1 MATFSSKKVAVT
13 ASSNDIFN
21 FLSDLNNLQKLMP
34 EDKIDQWQSD
44 VETCSFQIKGLAKI
58 GMKLDSSEEN
68 KLIHIVSNGK
78 NPFDFTLD
86 IHLKEQ
92 DSVTESQ
99 LVFEGKMNAFM
110 KMMAEKPLTNFF
122 NLLADN
128 LTTHFA

>member
-1 MATFSSKKVAVT
+1 MATFSSKTVAVNAP
-13 ASSNDIFN
+13 ASDIFT

-44 VETCSFQIKGLAKI
+44 AESCSFQIKGLAKI
-58 GMKLDSSEEN
+58 GMKLHSTDEHKN
-68 KLIHIVSNGK
+68 IHIVSNGK

-86 IHLKEQ
+86 IHLNDKGSTT
-92 DSVTESQ
+92 DSQ
-99 LVFEGKMNAFM
+99 LIFDGNMNAFM

-128 LTTHFA
+128 LQTQFA

>member
-1 MATFSSKKVAVT
+1 MATFSSNKVAVP

-21 FLSDLNNLQKLMP
+21 FLTDLNNLQKLMP

-44 VETCSFQIKGLAKI
+44 AETCSFQIKGLAKI
-58 GMKLDSSEEN
+58 GMKLDSTEEN
-68 KLIHIVSNGK
+68 KKIHIVSNGK

-86 IHLKEQ
+86 INLNEQ
-92 DSVTESQ
+92 GDSTESQ
-99 LVFEGKMNAFM
+99 LIFDGNMNAFM

-128 LTTHFA
+128 LKAHFA

>member
-1 MATFSSKKVAVT
+1 
-13 ASSNDIFN
+13 
-21 FLSDLNNLQKLMP
+21 
-34 EDKIDQWQSD
+34 
-44 VETCSFQIKGLAKI
+44 
-58 GMKLDSSEEN
+58 MKLDSSEEN